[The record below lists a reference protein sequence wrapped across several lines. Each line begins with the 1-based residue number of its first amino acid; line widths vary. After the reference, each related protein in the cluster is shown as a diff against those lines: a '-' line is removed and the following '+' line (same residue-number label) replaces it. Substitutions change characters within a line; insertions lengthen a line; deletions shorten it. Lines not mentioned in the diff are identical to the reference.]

1 MPFLL
6 KLLSC
11 VLMVIRVVLSILFVK
26 LLILYKY
33 GNELSLLLA
42 VDENFDRIQGNVSQ
56 EMSRKLLWSSD
67 I

>member
-1 MPFLL
+1 
-6 KLLSC
+6 
-11 VLMVIRVVLSILFVK
+11 MVIRVVLSILFVK

-33 GNELSLLLA
+33 GNELSLLLV